1 MHSDNSLRILLV
13 DDTPTNLK
21 VLAEALQGQGWKTL
35 MAADGESAIEQVE
48 YLRPDLILLDVMMP
62 GIDGFE
68 TCRRLKANPDTQDI
82 PVIFMTALSETVD
95 KVRGLELGA
104 VDYVTK
110 PFQHEEV
117 IARTK
122 LHLRLSQLTNKL
134 EQEVEDR
141 TQSLRDSLQELKQ
154 AQLQLVQSE
163 KMSTLGQLV
172 AGIGHEI
179 NNPVG
184 FINGNVKHINNYVND
199 LFQLVQMYAAKNPNP
214 DGEIADLIEEIDLP
228 YLMEDMPQIMRS
240 LKEGVSRLQDIS
252 LSLRTFARSDTANRV
267 SYQVEDGLNSTLM
280 LLGHRLKADE
290 RRPAIAIVKQYQ
302 ATPKVS
308 CYAGQLNQVFM
319 NLFANAID
327 ALDDANQN
335 RTYQSIEAE
344 PNQIIVTTEVV
355 AGMIV
360 IRIKDNGIGIDD
372 TLKEQIFEPSFT
384 TKEVGRGTGL
394 GLPISRQ
401 IIEEKHQG
409 KLECISARNE
419 GTEFVITLP
428 IAEFPTKE

>member
-1 MHSDNSLRILLV
+1 MHSDHPLRILLV

-21 VLAEALQGQGWKTL
+21 VLAEALHGQGWKTL

-68 TCRRLKANPDTQDI
+68 TCRRLKANPETQDI
-82 PVIFMTALSETVD
+82 PVIFMTALSDTVD

-122 LHLRLSQLTNKL
+122 LHLRLSQLTYRL
-134 EQEVEDR
+134 EQEVQSR
-141 TQSLRDSLQELKQ
+141 TQDLSNSLGQLQQ

-179 NNPVG
+179 NNPIG
-184 FINGNVKHINNYVND
+184 FINGNLKYVQEYAND
-199 LFQLVQMYAAKNPNP
+199 LFRLLELYQAKLPSP
-214 DGEIADLIEEIDLP
+214 DAELEELIDEVDLP
-228 YLMEDMPQIMRS
+228 YLIGDLPQMLGS
-240 LKEGVSRLQDIS
+240 MKEGVSRLQEIS
-252 LSLRTFARSDTANRV
+252 LSLRTFARSDTATMV
-267 SYQVEDGLNSTLM
+267 EYQVEDGLNSTLM
-280 LLGHRLKADE
+280 LLGHRLKADD
-290 RRPAIAIVKQYQ
+290 RRPVIKIVKNFQK
-302 ATPKVS
+302 TPKVS

-327 ALDDANQN
+327 ALDDFNEGKS
-335 RTYQSIEAE
+335 YQELE
-344 PNQIIVTTEVV
+344 TNPNQITVVTELKDNEL
-355 AGMIV
+355 V
-360 IRIKDNGIGIDD
+360 IRIGDNGIGIDD
-372 TLKEQIFEPSFT
+372 QIREKIFEPSFT
-384 TKEVGRGTGL
+384 TKAVGKGTGL
-394 GLPISRQ
+394 GLPISQQ
-401 IIEEKHQG
+401 IIEGKHKG
-409 KLECISARNE
+409 KLDCFSEVGK

-428 IAEFPTKE
+428 IESQAD

>member
-1 MHSDNSLRILLV
+1 MHSDSPLRILLV

-21 VLAEALQGQGWKTL
+21 VLAEALHGQGWKTL

-68 TCRRLKANPDTQDI
+68 TCRRLKANPATQDI
-82 PVIFMTALSETVD
+82 PVIFMTALSDTVD

-122 LHLRLSQLTNKL
+122 LHLRLSQLTHKL
-134 EQEVEDR
+134 EEEVQSR
-141 TQSLRDSLQELKQ
+141 TQDLSSSLGQLQQ

-179 NNPVG
+179 NNPIG
-184 FINGNVKHINNYVND
+184 FINGNLKYVQEYAND
-199 LFQLVQMYAAKNPNP
+199 LFRLLELYQAKLPAP
-214 DGEIADLIEEIDLP
+214 DAELEELIEEIDLP
-228 YLMEDMPQIMRS
+228 YLIGDMPQMLGS
-240 LKEGVSRLQDIS
+240 MKEGVSRLQEIS
-252 LSLRTFARSDTANRV
+252 LSLRTFARSDTATMV
-267 SYQVEDGLNSTLM
+267 DYQVEEGLNSTLM
-280 LLGHRLKADE
+280 LLGHRLKADD
-290 RRPAIAIVKQYQ
+290 RRPAIQIVKNFQK
-302 ATPKVS
+302 TPKVR

-327 ALDDANQN
+327 ALDDFNEGKSYQELEAN
-335 RTYQSIEAE
+335 
-344 PNQIIVTTEVV
+344 PNQIVVSTELKHDEL
-355 AGMIV
+355 V
-360 IRIKDNGIGIDD
+360 IRIGDNGIGIDD
-372 TLKEQIFEPSFT
+372 EIREKIFEPSFT
-384 TKEVGRGTGL
+384 TKAVGKGTGL
-394 GLPISRQ
+394 GLPISQQ
-401 IIEEKHQG
+401 IIEDKHKG
-409 KLECISARNE
+409 KLDCFSEVGK

-428 IAEFPTKE
+428 IESQIE

>member
-1 MHSDNSLRILLV
+1 MHSDSPLRILLV

-21 VLAEALQGQGWKTL
+21 VLAEALHGQGWKTL

-82 PVIFMTALSETVD
+82 PVIFMTALSDTVD

-122 LHLRLSQLTNKL
+122 LHLRLSQLTHRL
-134 EQEVEDR
+134 EQEVQSR
-141 TQSLRDSLQELKQ
+141 TQDLSNSLGQLQQ

-179 NNPVG
+179 NNPIG
-184 FINGNVKHINNYVND
+184 FINGNLKYVQEHAND
-199 LFQLVQMYAAKNPNP
+199 LFRLLELYQAKLPNP
-214 DGEIADLIEEIDLP
+214 DAELEDLMEEIDLP
-228 YLMEDMPQIMRS
+228 YLMGDMPQMIGSM
-240 LKEGVSRLQDIS
+240 KEGVSRLQEIS
-252 LSLRTFARSDTANRV
+252 LSLRTFARSDTASMV
-267 SYQVEDGLNSTLM
+267 EYQVEDGLNSTLM
-280 LLGHRLKADE
+280 LLGHRLKADD
-290 RRPAIAIVKQYQ
+290 RRPAIQVVKNFQR
-302 ATPKVS
+302 TPKVS

-327 ALDDANQN
+327 ALDDFNEGKS
-335 RTYQSIEAE
+335 YQELEAS
-344 PNQIIVTTEVV
+344 PNQITVATEIK
-355 AGMIV
+355 GTELV
-360 IRIKDNGIGIDD
+360 IRIGDNGIGID
-372 TLKEQIFEPSFT
+372 EQIREKIFEPSFT
-384 TKEVGRGTGL
+384 TKAVGKGTGL
-394 GLPISRQ
+394 GLPISQQ
-401 IIEEKHQG
+401 IIEGKHKG
-409 KLECISARNE
+409 KLDCFSEVGK
-419 GTEFVITLP
+419 GTEFVITLA
-428 IAEFPTKE
+428 IESQIE

>member
-68 TCRRLKANPDTQDI
+68 TCRRLKANPDTQEI
-82 PVIFMTALSETVD
+82 PVIFMTALSDTVD

-110 PFQHEEV
+110 PFQQEEV

-134 EQEVEDR
+134 EKEVADR
-141 TQSLRDSLQELKQ
+141 TQSLSDSLSELKQ

-199 LFQLVQMYAAKNPNP
+199 LFQLVQMYAARNPNP
-214 DGEIADLIEEIDLP
+214 DAEIADLLEEIDLP

-240 LKEGVSRLQDIS
+240 LKEGVSRLQEIS

-280 LLGHRLKADE
+280 LLGHRLKADD
-290 RRPAIAIVKQYQ
+290 RRPAIQVVKQYQ

-327 ALDDANQN
+327 ALDDANQS
-335 RTYQSIEAE
+335 RSYQSIEAV
-344 PNQIIVTTEVV
+344 PNQITVKTEAV
-355 AGMIV
+355 GGSIV

-372 TLKEQIFEPSFT
+372 AIKEKIFEPSFT

-394 GLPISRQ
+394 GLPISQQ

-409 KLECISARNE
+409 KLECFSSLKE

-428 IAEFPTKE
+428 IGE

>member
-1 MHSDNSLRILLV
+1 MHSDNPLRILLV

-21 VLAEALQGQGWKTL
+21 VLAEALHGQGWKTL

-68 TCRRLKANPDTQDI
+68 TCRRLKANPGTQDI
-82 PVIFMTALSETVD
+82 PIIFMTALSDTVD

-122 LHLRLSQLTNKL
+122 LHLRLSQLTHKL
-134 EQEVEDR
+134 EQEVQSR
-141 TQSLRDSLQELKQ
+141 TQDLSQSLSQLQQ

-179 NNPVG
+179 NNPIG
-184 FINGNVKHINNYVND
+184 FINGNLKYVQEYAND
-199 LFQLVQMYAAKNPNP
+199 LFRLLELYQTKLPNP
-214 DGEIADLIEEIDLP
+214 DAELEDLIEEIDPP
-228 YLMEDMPQIMRS
+228 YLIGDMPQMIGSM
-240 LKEGVSRLQDIS
+240 KEGVSRLQEIS
-252 LSLRTFARSDTANRV
+252 LSLRTFARSDTASMV
-267 SYQVEDGLNSTLM
+267 EYQVEDGLNSTLM
-280 LLGHRLKADE
+280 LLGHRLKADD
-290 RRPAIAIVKQYQ
+290 RRPAIQIIKNFQT
-302 ATPKVS
+302 TPKVS

-327 ALDDANQN
+327 ALDDFNEGKSYQELETTPN
-335 RTYQSIEAE
+335 RITVS
-344 PNQIIVTTEVV
+344 TELKNNEL
-355 AGMIV
+355 V
-360 IRIKDNGIGIDD
+360 IRIGDNGIGIDD
-372 TLKEQIFEPSFT
+372 QIREKIFEPSFT
-384 TKEVGRGTGL
+384 TKAVGKGTGL
-394 GLPISRQ
+394 GLPISQQ
-401 IIEEKHQG
+401 IIEGKHKG
-409 KLECISARNE
+409 KLDCFSEVGK

-428 IAEFPTKE
+428 IESQAD